1 MTRDES
7 EKQAAPLMERFDEI
21 FTQQIYRVVDIA
33 AMFGRSPRTVR
44 RWVEKSEVPVTRVC
58 GTPYI
63 CREEVRALLL
73 YLVRGE

>member
-1 MTRDES
+1 MMGEAEMRLE
-7 EKQAAPLMERFDEI
+7 PLLERFDLI
-21 FTQQIYRVVDIA
+21 FPRKIYRVIDLA

-44 RWVEKSEVPVTRVC
+44 RWIENSEIPVTRVC

-63 CREEVRALLL
+63 CREEVRALLQ

>member
-1 MTRDES
+1 MMGEAEMRLE
-7 EKQAAPLMERFDEI
+7 PLLERFDLI
-21 FTQQIYRVVDIA
+21 FPRKIYRVIDLA

>member
-1 MTRDES
+1 MMGEAEMRLE
-7 EKQAAPLMERFDEI
+7 PLLERFDLI
-21 FTQQIYRVVDIA
+21 FPRKIYRVIDLA

-44 RWVEKSEVPVTRVC
+44 RWVEKSDVPITRVC

>member
-1 MTRDES
+1 MIETEMRLE
-7 EKQAAPLMERFDEI
+7 PLLKRFDEI
-21 FTQQIYRVVDIA
+21 FTLKIYRVADIA

-44 RWVEKSEVPVTRVC
+44 RWVEKSDVPVTRVC

-63 CREEVRALLL
+63 CREEVRELLL

>member
-1 MTRDES
+1 MTMET
-7 EKQAAPLMERFDEI
+7 ETHLAPLLERFDLI
-21 FTQQIYRVVDIA
+21 FPRKIYRVIDLA

-44 RWVEKSEVPVTRVC
+44 RWIEESEIPVTRVC

-63 CREEVRALLL
+63 CREEVRELLL

>member
-1 MTRDES
+1 MTMAES
-7 EKQAAPLMERFDEI
+7 ETPAAPLLERFDEI
-21 FTQQIYRVVDIA
+21 FTMQIYRVADIA

-44 RWVEKSEVPVTRVC
+44 RWVEESEIPVTRVC

-73 YLVRGE
+73 YLARGE

>member
-1 MTRDES
+1 MMTMET
-7 EKQAAPLMERFDEI
+7 ETHLEPLLERFDLI
-21 FTQQIYRVVDIA
+21 FPRKIYRVIDLAV
-33 AMFGRSPRTVR
+33 MFGRSPRTVR
-44 RWVEKSEVPVTRVC
+44 RWVERSGVPITRVC

>member
-1 MTRDES
+1 MTMET
-7 EKQAAPLMERFDEI
+7 ETHLAPLLERFEEI
-21 FTQQIYRVVDIA
+21 FTRKIYRVSDIA

-58 GTPYI
+58 GTPYL
-63 CREEVRALLL
+63 CREEVRAMLL

>member
-1 MTRDES
+1 MMIETEMRLE
-7 EKQAAPLMERFDEI
+7 PLLKRFDEI
-21 FTQQIYRVVDIA
+21 FTLKIYRVVDIA

-44 RWVEKSEVPVTRVC
+44 RWVEKSDVPVTRVC

-63 CREEVRALLL
+63 CREEVRELLL

>member
-1 MTRDES
+1 MMGEAEMRLE
-7 EKQAAPLMERFDEI
+7 PLLERFDLI
-21 FTQQIYRVVDIA
+21 FPRKIYRVIDLA

-44 RWVEKSEVPVTRVC
+44 RWVEKSDVPVTRVC

-63 CREEVRALLL
+63 CREEVRELLL

>member
-1 MTRDES
+1 MTMAES
-7 EKQAAPLMERFDEI
+7 ETPAAPLLERFDEI
-21 FTQQIYRVVDIA
+21 FTLRIYRVVDIA

-44 RWVEKSEVPVTRVC
+44 RWVERSEVPVTRVC

>member
-1 MTRDES
+1 MMIETEMRLE
-7 EKQAAPLMERFDEI
+7 PLLKRFDEI
-21 FTQQIYRVVDIA
+21 FTLKIYRVADIA

-44 RWVEKSEVPVTRVC
+44 RWVEKSDVPVTRVC

>member
-7 EKQAAPLMERFDEI
+7 EKPAAPLLERFDEI
-21 FTQQIYRVVDIA
+21 FTMKIYRVVDIA

-44 RWVEKSEVPVTRVC
+44 RWVDESEIPVTRIC

>member
-7 EKQAAPLMERFDEI
+7 ETPAAPLLKRFDEI
-21 FTQQIYRVVDIA
+21 FTMKIYRVADIA

-63 CREEVRALLL
+63 CREEVRELLQ
-73 YLVRGE
+73 YLIRAG

>member
-1 MTRDES
+1 MMGEAEMRLE
-7 EKQAAPLMERFDEI
+7 PLLERFDLI
-21 FTQQIYRVVDIA
+21 FPRKIYRVIDLA

-44 RWVEKSEVPVTRVC
+44 RWVDESEIPVTRIC

>member
-7 EKQAAPLMERFDEI
+7 EKPVAPLLERFDEI
-21 FTQQIYRVVDIA
+21 FTLRIYRVADIA
-33 AMFGRSPRTVR
+33 VMFGRSPRTVR
-44 RWVEKSEVPVTRVC
+44 RWVEKSEIPVTRVC

>member
-1 MTRDES
+1 MMGEAEMRLE
-7 EKQAAPLMERFDEI
+7 PLLERFDLI
-21 FTQQIYRVVDIA
+21 FPRKIYRVIDLA
-33 AMFGRSPRTVR
+33 AIFGRSPRTIR
-44 RWVEKSEVPVTRVC
+44 RWVEKSDVPVTRVC

>member
-1 MTRDES
+1 MMIETEMRLE
-7 EKQAAPLMERFDEI
+7 PLLKRFDEI
-21 FTQQIYRVVDIA
+21 FTLKIYRVADLA

-44 RWVEKSEVPVTRVC
+44 RWVEKSDVPVTRVC

-63 CREEVRALLL
+63 CREEVRELLL

>member
-1 MTRDES
+1 MMTES
-7 EKQAAPLMERFDEI
+7 ETRAAPLLERFDEI
-21 FTQQIYRVVDIA
+21 FTMKIYRVVDIA

-44 RWVEKSEVPVTRVC
+44 RWVDESEIPVTRIC

>member
-7 EKQAAPLMERFDEI
+7 ETRAAPLLERFDEI
-21 FTQQIYRVVDIA
+21 FTLRIYRVVDIA
-33 AMFGRSPRTVR
+33 TMFGRSPRTVR

>member
-1 MTRDES
+1 MMAES
-7 EKQAAPLMERFDEI
+7 ETQAAPLLDRFDTI
-21 FTQQIYRVVDIA
+21 FTKKFYRVTDIA

-44 RWVEKSEVPVTRVC
+44 RWVEKSDVPVTRVC

-63 CREEVRALLL
+63 CREEVRELLL